1 MDTDALDKLKTLH
14 THAIDAR
21 HGYEE
26 ALDDA
31 EGRGLTSLFRE
42 MIALH
47 ETNADELSAWLVSV
61 GAPVNDDGSF
71 MSVVHRTIIRLRSL
85 FNGLDESVLPGLID
99 GEERN
104 RKSYAETLE
113 MPALPADVRN
123 LLTRQR
129 DRIDAAISGMRLRQ
143 RSCIDPNEGDSRGLQ
158 N

>member
-1 MDTDALDKLKTLH
+1 MDDDVLEQLKALH

-47 ETNADELSAWLVSV
+47 DTNAHELSAYLVLS
-61 GAPVNDDGSF
+61 GAQVNDDGSF
-71 MSVVHRTIIRLRSL
+71 MTVVHRTIMRVRSL

-104 RKSYAETLE
+104 KASYDKALDMQT
-113 MPALPADVRN
+113 LPADVRR
-123 LLTRQR
+123 LLMEQR
-129 DRIDAAISGMRLRQ
+129 ARIDAAIAGMRMRQ
-143 RSCIDPNEGDSRGLQ
+143 R
-158 N
+158 

>member
-1 MDTDALDKLKTLH
+1 MSDMENDALEQLKTLH

-26 ALDDA
+26 ALKDA
-31 EGRGLTSLFRE
+31 EGQGLTSLFRA

-47 ETNADELSAWLVSV
+47 ETNAGELSACLVRA

-71 MSVVHRTIIRLRSL
+71 MSVVHRTIMSVRSL
-85 FNGLDESVLPGLID
+85 FDGLGESVLPGLID

-104 RKSYAETLE
+104 ESGYDKALA
-113 MPALPADVRN
+113 MQALPADVRG

-129 DRIDAAISGMRLRQ
+129 DRIAAAIAGMKLRQ
-143 RSCIDPNEGDSRGLQ
+143 R
-158 N
+158 